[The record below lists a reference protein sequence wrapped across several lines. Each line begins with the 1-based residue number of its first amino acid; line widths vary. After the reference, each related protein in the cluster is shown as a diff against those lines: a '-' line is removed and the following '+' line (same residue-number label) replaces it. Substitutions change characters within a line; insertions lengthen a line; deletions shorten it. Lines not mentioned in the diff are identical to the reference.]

1 MRTLVLCAVLVLSV
15 PALAQQLEDPANRK
29 MCLET
34 LPLIGDLRKDLVG
47 PLDFKNP
54 VSAGVSIVA
63 HTLRKDTLNCVFLYE
78 KPYPTYI
85 HIMLHLDTQKLLVV
99 RLAPAGSGL
108 IDLKSLAKEQR

>member
-1 MRTLVLCAVLVLSV
+1 MRTLVLCAVLVLSG
-15 PALAQQLEDPANRK
+15 PALAQQLEDPVNRK

-34 LPLIGDLRKDLVG
+34 LPLVVHFRKDLAG

-63 HTLRKDTLNCVFLYE
+63 HTLRKDALNCVFLYQ

-85 HIMLHLDTQKLLVV
+85 HVLLNLDTQELLVV
-99 RLAPAGSGL
+99 RLAPAGSGM
-108 IDLKSLAKEQR
+108 IDLKALPK